1 MSKGDVGGLP
11 CVINGQEQLVFVPGF
26 VDINYLNIPD
36 KNASDH
42 FYETIMDCDEAYM
55 EWLTNLNMKDTGKI
69 EDFD

>member
-42 FYETIMDCDEAYM
+42 FYETIMDTSTSLPRLE
-55 EWLTNLNMKDTGKI
+55 NKQQS
-69 EDFD
+69 